1 MEFTQQE
8 ITDVMASLSTL
19 AVDYGLDLLGAI
31 ALIVAGFIV
40 AGWARRATSRSLARV
55 NKVDATL
62 QKFLSNAVRYVVLI
76 VIGVAVL
83 NQFGI
88 QTASLLA
95 VMGAAGLAVG
105 LALQGTLSDMAAG
118 IMLLFFRPINVGDY
132 VEAGGE
138 AGTVDAIGLFLT
150 ELTTPDNVQ
159 IILANSDVWGST
171 VKNYSHHPTRRVDWV
186 IGIGYGDNMDDA
198 MAALNEVIAG
208 DARVLKDPAPQV
220 MISDLGDSA
229 VDVTVRL
236 WVVQADVWPIK
247 WDLTKAFKEKLDEK
261 GIDIPFPQRTV
272 HMVTDAAG

>member
-1 MEFTQQE
+1 MDFTQQE

-31 ALIVAGFIV
+31 ALIVAGFIL
-40 AGWARRATSRSLARV
+40 AGWARRATARSLARV
-55 NKVDATL
+55 HTVDATL
-62 QKFLSNAVRYVVLI
+62 QRFLSNAVRYVVLI

-88 QTASLLA
+88 QTASMLA
-95 VMGAAGLAVG
+95 VLGAAGLAIG

-171 VKNYSHHPTRRVDWV
+171 VKNYSYHPTRRVDWV
-186 IGIGYGDNMDDA
+186 IGIGYGDSMDDA

-208 DARVLKDPAPQV
+208 DARVLTDPAPQV

-236 WVVQADVWPIK
+236 WVVQADVWPIR